1 MNTFTSRKFVL
12 IASLLAIALAGCAPA
27 AAPAAPYQAPPKY
40 QPPAQTQK
48 SVPMA
53 AAVTEAPA
61 VTAAPYATEAPA
73 AADAGAIQD
82 SSAAQ
87 PLPAQP
93 IPAQPQGNGPAPIVV
108 GGNRAPVEP
117 TSVAQ
122 PQTPVDTTFKDYGV
136 NPFIDTARD
145 HLSTFALDVDTAS
158 YAIGRNYVNQGI
170 LPPYETVRAE
180 EYINYFVQDY
190 TPPANNA
197 FAIFADGAPSP
208 FHRDGSYLLRIGV
221 QGYDIPASQRKP
233 AALTFV
239 VDVSGSMNM
248 ESRLGTVK
256 RSLQMLVER
265 LRADDTV
272 SIVVF
277 GDTARVVLYPTSG
290 ADKNAI
296 LNAIY
301 QLQPEGSTNTEAG
314 LQLGYQMATQSY
326 RAGGINRV
334 ILCSDGVGNV
344 GTTDPIA
351 LINNVKG
358 TAPADVM
365 LTTIGFGVDNYND
378 VMMEQ
383 LANKGNG
390 FYAYIDTLEEAR
402 KMFIDRLTNS
412 LEAIAKDAK
421 VQVDFNPEVVA
432 TYRLVG
438 YENRAVADQDFRDDR
453 VDAGELNAGHNSTA
467 MYQVTLRPGAHG
479 KIATV
484 FLRWQDPNTMQTQEL
499 AGDVNTW
506 NMSDSYEQASAR
518 FQMNAA
524 VMQYAEIL
532 RRSPYTNMSLGEL
545 TNYAWQVAR
554 LLPQDA
560 DVQAYAQLVQ
570 RAATLR

>member
-1 MNTFTSRKFVL
+1 MTTQPSRKLAL
-12 IASLLAIALAGCAPA
+12 IAGFIAIVLAGCA
-27 AAPAAPYQAPPKY
+27 AAPAAPYNAPPKV
-40 QPPAQTQK
+40 QPPAQSQG
-48 SVPMA
+48 SAPV
-53 AAVTEAPA
+53 APA
-61 VTAAPYATEAPA
+61 ATQAPYATQAQAYTEAFEAP
-73 AADAGAIQD
+73 
-82 SSAAQ
+82 SAAQ
-87 PLPAQP
+87 PLPPQQGGGQP
-93 IPAQPQGNGPAPIVV
+93 PIAI
-108 GGNRAPVEP
+108 GGDRVPVEP

-122 PQTPVDTTFKDYGV
+122 GQPPVDTTFKDYGV
-136 NPFIDTARD
+136 NPFVDASRD
-145 HLSTFALDVDTAS
+145 RLSTFALDVDTAS
-158 YAIGRNYVNQGI
+158 YAIGRKYVNDGI
-170 LPPYETVRAE
+170 LPPYDAVRAE

-197 FAIFADGAPSP
+197 FAIYADGAPSP
-208 FHRDGSYLLRIGV
+208 FHRDSSYLLRIGV

-233 AALTFV
+233 ASLTFV
-239 VDVSGSMNM
+239 IDVSGSMDM

-256 RSLQMLVER
+256 RSLQMMVDR
-265 LRADDTV
+265 LRPDDSV

-301 QLQPEGSTNTEAG
+301 MLQPEGSTNTEAG
-314 LQLGYQMATQSY
+314 LQLGYEMATRSY
-326 RAGGINRV
+326 LTAGINRV

-351 LINNVKG
+351 LINGVKG
-358 TAPADVM
+358 SAPADVM
-365 LTTIGFGVDNYND
+365 LSTIGFGMDNYND
-378 VMMEQ
+378 VMLEQ

-390 FYAYIDTLEEAR
+390 FYAYIDTLDEAR

-421 VQVDFNPEVVA
+421 VQVEFNPEVVA
-432 TYRLVG
+432 QYRLVG

-467 MYQVTLRPGAHG
+467 MYQVTLRPNARG

-484 FLRWQDPNTMQTQEL
+484 FLRWQDPSTMQVQEL

-506 NMSDSYEQASAR
+506 NLSERYEQASPR
-518 FQMNAA
+518 FQMNAT

-532 RRSPYTNMSLGEL
+532 RRSPYTNMPLSEL
-545 TNYAWQVAR
+545 SNYAWQVSR
-554 LLPQDA
+554 LLPYDA
-560 DVQAYAQLVQ
+560 DVQEFAQLVQ